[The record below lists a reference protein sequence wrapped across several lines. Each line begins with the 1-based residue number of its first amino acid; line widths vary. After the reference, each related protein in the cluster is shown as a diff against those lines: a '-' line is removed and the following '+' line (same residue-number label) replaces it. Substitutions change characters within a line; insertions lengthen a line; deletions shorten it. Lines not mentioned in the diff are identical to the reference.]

1 MAALRNEQA
10 LPRPCSDHHVTH
22 ETRGDFSFVAIGV
35 RLVTGEHVE
44 LPRRNSVGHI
54 TEHQRQA
61 AFKHIELFAP
71 AIGIGFGRVVLARFQ
86 APFPELHLAGG
97 TGLGQQHRLAA
108 RNGAGPGQFID
119 ATRIAGLGSLD
130 QVAEGY
136 VECFGHAI
144 EGGQADVLFTRLDRH
159 QHPPADP
166 GLFSEGRLA
175 HIGGVAQAPNIE
187 ADVLQDR
194 GPLRGIFVH
203 YIAHLVGL
211 GSILRNIRRIVRP
224 PQVAR
229 KVMTSVNSSH
239 NTSPRFSRFSKAECV
254 LVLITMV
261 WGGTFLLVQHAMTV
275 SGPMFFVGLRFAA
288 ATLIVA
294 LFSWRHLRDLTLFEL
309 KAGSFI
315 GVAIML
321 GYGLQTVGLQS
332 IPSSQSA
339 FITALYVPF
348 VPLLQW
354 LVLGRRPGL
363 MPSIGI
369 MLAFTGLMLL
379 SGPAGASL
387 NFSPGE
393 IATLISAVAIAAE
406 IILISNF
413 AGQVDVRRVTVVQL
427 AVTSVLSFLLVVPT
441 QERIPDF
448 SWLLLCSALGL
459 GAASAAIQVAM
470 NWAQKSVS
478 PTRATLIYAGEPVWA
493 GIVGR
498 IAGER
503 LPAVALVGAGLIVAA
518 VIVSELKTKGKGVV
532 AKADLESET
541 QR

>member
-1 MAALRNEQA
+1 MMSPN
-10 LPRPCSDHHVTH
+10 
-22 ETRGDFSFVAIGV
+22 
-35 RLVTGEHVE
+35 
-44 LPRRNSVGHI
+44 NS
-54 TEHQRQA
+54 A
-61 AFKHIELFAP
+61 
-71 AIGIGFGRVVLARFQ
+71 
-86 APFPELHLAGG
+86 
-97 TGLGQQHRLAA
+97 
-108 RNGAGPGQFID
+108 
-119 ATRIAGLGSLD
+119 
-130 QVAEGY
+130 
-136 VECFGHAI
+136 
-144 EGGQADVLFTRLDRH
+144 
-159 QHPPADP
+159 
-166 GLFSEGRLA
+166 
-175 HIGGVAQAPNIE
+175 
-187 ADVLQDR
+187 
-194 GPLRGIFVH
+194 
-203 YIAHLVGL
+203 
-211 GSILRNIRRIVRP
+211 
-224 PQVAR
+224 
-229 KVMTSVNSSH
+229 
-239 NTSPRFSRFSKAECV
+239 SPIRFSRFSKAECV
-254 LVLITMV
+254 LVLITMI
-261 WGGTFLLVQHAMTV
+261 WGGTFLIVQHAMTV

-288 ATLIVA
+288 AAAIVA
-294 LFSWRHLRDLTLFEL
+294 MFSWRHLRELTLFEV

-379 SGPAGASL
+379 SGPSGAAL

-406 IILISNF
+406 IILISTF

-427 AVTSVLSFLLVVPT
+427 AVTAVLSFLLVVPT
-441 QERIPDF
+441 GEVIPEF
-448 SWLLLCSALGL
+448 SWLLLATALGL

-503 LPAVALVGAGLIVAA
+503 LPAIALVGAGLIVAA
-518 VIVSELKTKGKGVV
+518 VIISELKTKGRSTE
-532 AKADLESET
+532 AEAQLERET
-541 QR
+541 QG

>member
-1 MAALRNEQA
+1 MM
-10 LPRPCSDHHVTH
+10 S
-22 ETRGDFSFVAIGV
+22 
-35 RLVTGEHVE
+35 
-44 LPRRNSVGHI
+44 
-54 TEHQRQA
+54 
-61 AFKHIELFAP
+61 
-71 AIGIGFGRVVLARFQ
+71 
-86 APFPELHLAGG
+86 
-97 TGLGQQHRLAA
+97 
-108 RNGAGPGQFID
+108 
-119 ATRIAGLGSLD
+119 
-130 QVAEGY
+130 
-136 VECFGHAI
+136 
-144 EGGQADVLFTRLDRH
+144 
-159 QHPPADP
+159 
-166 GLFSEGRLA
+166 
-175 HIGGVAQAPNIE
+175 PN
-187 ADVLQDR
+187 
-194 GPLRGIFVH
+194 
-203 YIAHLVGL
+203 
-211 GSILRNIRRIVRP
+211 
-224 PQVAR
+224 
-229 KVMTSVNSSH
+229 NSS
-239 NTSPRFSRFSKAECV
+239 SRIRFSRFSKAECV
-254 LVLITMV
+254 LVLITMI

-288 ATLIVA
+288 AAAIVA
-294 LFSWRHLRDLTLFEL
+294 MFSWRHLRELTVFEV

-321 GYGLQTVGLQS
+321 GYGLQTVGLQT

-379 SGPAGASL
+379 SGPSGAAL

-406 IILISNF
+406 IILISTF

-427 AVTSVLSFLLVVPT
+427 AVTAMLSFLLVVPT
-441 QERIPDF
+441 GEVIPEF
-448 SWLLLCSALGL
+448 SWLLLVTALGL

-503 LPAVALVGAGLIVAA
+503 LPAIALVGAGLIVAA
-518 VIVSELKTKGKGVV
+518 VIVSELKTKGKVV
-532 AKADLESET
+532 QTQDELEQET
-541 QR
+541 LG